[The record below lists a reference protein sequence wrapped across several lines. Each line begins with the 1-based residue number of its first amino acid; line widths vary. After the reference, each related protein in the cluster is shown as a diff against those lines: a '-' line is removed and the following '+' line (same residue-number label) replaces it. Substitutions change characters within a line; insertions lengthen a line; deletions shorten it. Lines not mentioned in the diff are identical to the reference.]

1 MPDPGATPDDD
12 DNDAKNGGAQHP
24 NRTARRREQA
34 Y

>member
-1 MPDPGATPDDD
+1 MPDPGATPYD